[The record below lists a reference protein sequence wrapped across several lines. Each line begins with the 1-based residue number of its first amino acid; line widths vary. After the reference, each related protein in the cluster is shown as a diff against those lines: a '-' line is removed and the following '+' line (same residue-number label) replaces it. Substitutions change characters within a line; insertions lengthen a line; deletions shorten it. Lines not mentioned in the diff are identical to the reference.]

1 MTDTKRTTVTLSTNY
16 MNKVEELVDVYA
28 TTKAQVISKI
38 VENFFDNPD
47 NIHLL
52 EKLREEKKKLK
63 KKNQE
68 PEKIENKIDMI
79 LKSANKIPIS
89 NFLDYL
95 EIDMHYFFDNLPK
108 WQEKFNIYYE
118 DDRILKK

>member
-95 EIDMHYFFDNLPK
+95 EIDMHYFFDNLHK
-108 WQEKFNIYYE
+108 WQEKFNIYYK
-118 DDRILKK
+118 DDRKIKK